1 MEKDFNVLTVELQGS
16 KLIEAS
22 AGTGKTYSIAILVL
36 RLIIEKNI
44 PIEKILMVTFTN
56 AAVAELES
64 RIRKFVRLAYRFSS
78 GKSIDDKTIKVAVGE
93 PNEEKIEL
101 LRKAVQ
107 SLDSISVMTIHSFCR
122 KTIDEFTFET
132 NQSFDYEV
140 VQDDSLILSDL
151 VNVYRREVVNTIDD
165 YAGFKEINSDL
176 NFDKMGDILKKCL
189 EEKTFLDI
197 DLTQP
202 QNLNETINQST
213 EAYDVLNDQVVLN
226 FKRIQTTNVRSNSR
240 LAMNREKPEQFL
252 PVFIQECCFAKKY
265 TSEFAFIYEPYGKNY
280 AETYQKVK
288 H

>member
-22 AGTGKTYSIAILVL
+22 AGTGKTYSISILVL
-36 RLIIEKNI
+36 RMIIEKNI
-44 PIEKILMVTFTN
+44 PIEKILMVTFTK

-64 RIRKFVRLAYRFSS
+64 RIRKFVRLAYRFAS
-78 GKSIDDKTIKVAVGE
+78 GKAIHDTTIKEAIGKL
-93 PNEEKIEL
+93 NEEKKEL

-107 SLDSISVMTIHSFCR
+107 SLDSISVMTIHSFCQ

-140 VQDDSLILSDL
+140 VQDDSSILSDL
-151 VNVYRREVVNTIDD
+151 VNVYRREVVNTIED
-165 YAGFKEINSDL
+165 YEGFKEINSYL
-176 NFDKMGDILKKCL
+176 NYDKMGDILKKCL

-213 EAYDVLNDQVVLN
+213 ETFNVLNDQVTKFQKN
-226 FKRIQTTNVRSNSR
+226 TNN
-240 LAMNREKPEQFL
+240 
-252 PVFIQECCFAKKY
+252 
-265 TSEFAFIYEPYGKNY
+265 
-280 AETYQKVK
+280 
-288 H
+288 